1 MEVVHVDGFGTLFKW
16 APEVTDAEP
25 DPVTSYEHRA
35 FEEFTRFELELTL
48 AFLHSA
54 ASHLRELS
62 Q

>member
-16 APEVTDAEP
+16 APEVTDEEP
-25 DPVTSYEHRA
+25 NPVTSYEHRA
-35 FEEFTRFELELTL
+35 FAEFTRFELELTL